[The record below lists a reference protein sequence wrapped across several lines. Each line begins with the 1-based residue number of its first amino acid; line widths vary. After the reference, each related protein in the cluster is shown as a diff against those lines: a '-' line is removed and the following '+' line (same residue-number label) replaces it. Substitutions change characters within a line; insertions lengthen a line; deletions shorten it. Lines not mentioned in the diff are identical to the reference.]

1 MGIANLLKV
10 GLLLGTVIWSSSGC
24 YSLAPEHYSPIALS
38 QVQQRHHLL
47 YATQTSAA
55 TFFERRLN
63 GFPRKVTG
71 VGSWRILHRD
81 DAFLYYGSPVLRG
94 LFTSEKEVPVLYKV
108 SLYQVQKLFPDFLQ
122 WQERKPPTAFKQRI
136 ARLFQRPEVDFY
148 WVSYHFDPERSDFFA
163 VEADLRFESLSVP
176 CHYRFEMRLPSLSL
190 EHVEALPIQQQISS
204 LCPEVSSLA
213 L

>member
-1 MGIANLLKV
+1 MGIANLLKT
-10 GLLLGTVIWSSSGC
+10 GLILGTVVWSSSGC
-24 YSLAPEHYSPIALS
+24 YSFESERYPPIALS
-38 QVQQRHHLL
+38 QVQQNHNLL

-63 GFPRKVTG
+63 VFPRKVTG
-71 VGSWRILHRD
+71 VGNWRILHRD
-81 DAFLYYGSPVLRG
+81 DAFIYYGYPVFRG

-122 WQERKPPTAFKQRI
+122 WQEQQPPAAFKQRI
-136 ARLFQRPEVDFY
+136 ATLFQRPAVDFD

-163 VEADLRFESLSVP
+163 VEANLRLESLSVP
-176 CHYRFEMRLPSLSL
+176 CRYRFEMRLPSLTL
-190 EHVEALPIQQQISS
+190 KQVDALPIRQQISS
-204 LCPEVSSLA
+204 VCPEVSSLA